1 MGFDKLITFLNKNLP
16 NIGEEIFTPS
26 IIANHIFID
35 MNFLIYNSIYE
46 LEEEINKIIMIILG
60 VTFTEIDIINEKL
73 NNIFNKDHWVKLNV
87 DMDEIIDGTTID
99 EIILKFN
106 KILNNNINKLLCN
119 HLFNSIYNHISIHP
133 IQFIKTINIFIDGIP
148 TYSKILEQR
157 KRRMKNYLESK
168 RRKELFNEYFK
179 NILNSIITEDD
190 ISFDYFDWIKNMYS
204 FEKGIG
210 PYSKSLNDIINFIN
224 QKMIDIFK
232 NIKININ
239 NSLNYGESDYKIFKY
254 IIDKKMDCDIVIHSC
269 DSDFIFL
276 TIWYQILSISKYN
289 DTNIMLVNY
298 NNLKPNIKT
307 LYYGKKI
314 INNLTNKYGSIN
326 NINEEISINVIYDF
340 LSLLILFENDIM
352 PSSYELGTELSLKTI
367 FETHYDLYINSN
379 FVINL
384 NNINVINFNNLS
396 KWLLNIKKT
405 NSFSTIILN
414 RFYKNNLLNQDHK
427 NNKSNYKFNLQL
439 YDKGFYIEKNSFQSL
454 YNYIIYK
461 SENSNEIVFKNTDS
475 IDDCYNKYIELT
487 KNTNIEQYLFLYIS
501 LSQMFFNDFNLYTPY
516 NTLYYNDIIAP
527 SIDMIINY
535 IKSNDMN
542 LIQKECYN
550 KFKLFNIDDYFNP
563 ISHHLFITPY
573 LLENNIYTCFN
584 FDIDEKY
591 IKSFLNVIG
600 TNIKGIWYENESNF
614 NLKNID
620 PYVFINLCNKMINF
634 YKNTFINKLYVDNNL
649 LEIKQE

>member
-16 NIGEEIFTPS
+16 NIGEEVLTPS

-60 VTFTEIDIINEKL
+60 VTFTDIDIINEKL
-73 NNIFNKDHWVKLNV
+73 NNIFSKDHWIKLNLN
-87 DMDEIIDGTTID
+87 MDEIIDGSTIE

-106 KILNNNINKLLCN
+106 KILNENINRLLCY

-133 IQFIKTINIFIDGIP
+133 LQFIKTINIFVDGIP

-157 KRRMKNYLESK
+157 RRRMKNYLDSK
-168 RRKELFNEYFK
+168 KRKEFFNEYFK
-179 NILNSIITEDD
+179 NILNSIITEDN
-190 ISFDYFDWIKNMYS
+190 ISFDYFDWVKNMYS
-204 FEKGIG
+204 FDKGIG
-210 PYSKSLNDIINFIN
+210 PYSKILNDIVIFIN
-224 QKMIDIFK
+224 NQMINTFK

-254 IIDKKMDCDIVIHSC
+254 IIDKKMDCDIAIHSC

-276 TIWYQILSISKYN
+276 ILWYQMLSISKYN
-289 DTNIMLVNY
+289 DTNIMFINY
-298 NNLKPNIKT
+298 NNLKSSIKT

-314 INNLTNKYGSIN
+314 INNLINKYALIN

-352 PSSYELGTELSLKTI
+352 PSSYELGTELSLKLI
-367 FETHYDLYINSN
+367 FETHYDLYINLN

-396 KWLLNIKKT
+396 KWLLNIKQS
-405 NSFSTIILN
+405 NSFSTIIVN
-414 RFYKNNLLNQDHK
+414 RFYKTSNNHEIKLDNML
-427 NNKSNYKFNLQL
+427 NLQS

-454 YNYIIYK
+454 YNYIVYK
-461 SENSNEIVFKNTDS
+461 SENSNENIFKNIES
-475 IDDCYNKYIELT
+475 IDECYNKYIKLVE
-487 KNTNIEQYLFLYIS
+487 NYNIEQYVNLYIS
-501 LSQMFFNDFNLYTPY
+501 LNHIFFNDFNLYTPY
-516 NTLYYNDIIAP
+516 NTLYYNDNIAP
-527 SIDMIINY
+527 SIDMIINF
-535 IKSNDMN
+535 IKSNDMIT
-542 LIQKECYN
+542 IQEKCFN
-550 KFKLFNIDDYFNP
+550 NFKLFNSNNYFNP

-573 LLENNIYTCFN
+573 LLENDIYTSFN
-584 FDIDEKY
+584 LDIDEKY

-600 TNIKGIWYENESNF
+600 TNIKGIWYEEGCDF
-614 NLKNID
+614 NIKNIN
-620 PYVFINLCNKMINF
+620 PYIFINLCNKMIKF

-649 LEIKQE
+649 LEINTN